1 MEKPNRILS
10 IIKFTFYMDIKNA
23 LEIMQIKC
31 IFSKDLNENLKLIF
45 IKEFFAFLCITY
57 MYIK

>member
-10 IIKFTFYMDIKNA
+10 IIKFAFYMDIKNA

-31 IFSKDLNENLKLIF
+31 IFFKDLNENLKLIF
-45 IKEFFAFLCITY
+45 IKEIFAFYALHKEIF
-57 MYIK
+57 

>member
-10 IIKFTFYMDIKNA
+10 IIKFAFYMDIKNA
-23 LEIMQIKC
+23 LEIMQIKR
-31 IFSKDLNENLKLIF
+31 IFFKDLNGNLKLIF

-57 MYIK
+57 MYI